1 MSTTGVLSNFAGGL
15 CGYSNG
21 IGGLFGGISGIAFDS
36 TTRFL
41 YLADYSNYRIRVLD
55 TLSKSISDLAGNG
68 IAGSQDG
75 MGTAATFDFFNTMSN
90 LAVDPVT
97 SNVILAD
104 VHNCRVRQI
113 QPSGLVTTIAGRVCG
128 YANGFGT
135 SAQFSGTGSV
145 AVANGNI
152 YVGDSSY
159 LRLLTC
165 VPCPGSFY
173 CYSGGPIICP
183 SGSYCPMSSINPTP
197 CPAGKFSAVTG
208 AATDAT
214 CTPCAAGTFT
224 AATGSASCQQCAG
237 GHFCPAGTSSWAR
250 LNCGKGNFCPDG
262 SGAPTPCPYQVP
274 PTGGWGALQVQG
286 PAFLV
291 ETARCLNHC
300 FWNFTSG
307 DGMLSKC

>member
-1 MSTTGVLSNFAGGL
+1 
-15 CGYSNG
+15 
-21 IGGLFGGISGIAFDS
+21 
-36 TTRFL
+36 
-41 YLADYSNYRIRVLD
+41 VLD

-208 AATDAT
+208 AATAIT
-214 CTPCAAGTFT
+214 CTLFFNLRSRAQSQYAQKHLPRTCHAF
-224 AATGSASCQQCAG
+224 
-237 GHFCPAGTSSWAR
+237 PAGPSGLSHKRR
-250 LNCGKGNFCPDG
+250 L
-262 SGAPTPCPYQVP
+262 
-274 PTGGWGALQVQG
+274 
-286 PAFLV
+286 
-291 ETARCLNHC
+291 
-300 FWNFTSG
+300 
-307 DGMLSKC
+307 

>member
-145 AVANGNI
+145 AVANGTFTLEI
-152 YVGDSSY
+152 HLIFACLHVFLAQAPSTAILAAPSFA
-159 LRLLTC
+159 LR
-165 VPCPGSFY
+165 
-173 CYSGGPIICP
+173 
-183 SGSYCPMSSINPTP
+183 
-197 CPAGKFSAVTG
+197 
-208 AATDAT
+208 AAT
-214 CTPCAAGTFT
+214 
-224 AATGSASCQQCAG
+224 
-237 GHFCPAGTSSWAR
+237 
-250 LNCGKGNFCPDG
+250 
-262 SGAPTPCPYQVP
+262 
-274 PTGGWGALQVQG
+274 AL
-286 PAFLV
+286 
-291 ETARCLNHC
+291 
-300 FWNFTSG
+300 
-307 DGMLSKC
+307 